1 MSVCGE
7 EAASELGVSPFYVE
21 NIVDNFKFKSFDEYA
36 KIFQD
41 EAARNIFIQEAMGIR
56 KTRIDIAEQ
65 GILKF
70 IRASTENV
78 FEQAKGIYQGSNALK
93 AGSQES
99 ASVHMG
105 VRSNRLDNDII
116 NEAGTTGAR
125 MRTVISDPQ
134 ANYQFAEELFSPGSS
149 GSTEMATLARVIQQ
163 KQLLHANQINSHGGF
178 VMIPK
183 DRVGTLQYHNP
194 SKIGGVTKKE
204 YIDDVIKWQDGVA
217 GNKLDRGGIAQL
229 YDDFTHPLK
238 GLSDAGLEAIPHHSG
253 KDVIRTIS
261 QRSLEPIRFSDAK
274 AWVKYHA
281 KYGEGEAIRSA
292 IWGLRA
298 QTRAIGVVEKLGPN
312 PLGYHKV
319 LKKGLKDRL
328 GDGFTPKHEAELDFI
343 FDMLVD
349 HQPTSVVPKMESIVN
364 HVVNLNFLSKMGYS
378 SLTALGDITQAS
390 LNLGFQGIPIFK
402 TYLGMLKNIISQN
415 SKDETIRVFRMIG
428 GGADGVFTAGT
439 GRFQLGDNKPG
450 LLSNWASS
458 YANMIGLSQLTTRM
472 RTAHVKMASAHMAD
486 MATDHSWASLSSRY
500 RKVLERYGIKE
511 DDWAV
516 IRSDGV
522 TRIDEMPSVIENGK
536 ALNYIPDERYV
547 LPDALLSKNPKNG
560 KYRRLADRLNY
571 FYHDEARFAV
581 PEAGLQ
587 EKTWMYF
594 GHYQGTAMGQAMRLF
609 WEFRTPQVRMWS
621 HLAPRVNE
629 MGPGFLLHTL
639 PFLGVGYGVLTIK
652 DFFKGRGPRDP
663 LSFDTF
669 LDSLAQTG
677 FAVFAFDALSA
688 VHEKGFEDMDK
699 SVLGTTYSTG
709 KDFAT
714 ISGSAMQGK
723 RWGIDAYN
731 WIKAQTPLMNI
742 FYTDLLLS
750 STIHDSLKEMID
762 KGYVRRRNAWLS
774 TKGQSQFSFVN

>member
-7 EAASELGVSPFYVE
+7 SAASELGVSPYYVE
-21 NIVDNFKFKSFDEYA
+21 NIVDNFKFKSFADYA
-36 KIFQD
+36 RIFKEEHAQRIFL
-41 EAARNIFIQEAMGIR
+41 EAADGIR
-56 KTRIDIAEQ
+56 KTRVDIAEQ
-65 GILKF
+65 GILTF
-70 IRASTENV
+70 IRGSTGNV

-105 VRSNRLDNDII
+105 VRMNRLDNDII

-125 MRTVISDPQ
+125 MRTVISDPKS
-134 ANYQFAEELFSPGSS
+134 NYQFAQEMYVPGSS
-149 GSTEMATLARVIQQ
+149 GSAEMATLAKVMQQ

-178 VMIPK
+178 VMFP
-183 DRVGTLQYHNP
+183 DNGVATLQYHNP
-194 SKIGGVTKKE
+194 SKIGAVTKKE
-204 YIDDVIKWQDGVA
+204 YIDDVMGWQEGTT

-238 GLSDAGLEAIPHHSG
+238 GLSDAGLETIPHHSG
-253 KDVIRTIS
+253 KNVIKTIS
-261 QRSLEPIRFSDAK
+261 QRSLEPIKYVNAD

-298 QTRAIGVVEKLGPN
+298 QARAVGLVEKLGPN

-319 LKKGLKDRL
+319 LKKGLKERL
-328 GDGFTPKHEAELDFI
+328 GDGFTPKHEEELDFI

-349 HQPTSVVPKMESIVN
+349 HKPTSVVPKIESIVN
-364 HVVNLNFLSKMGYS
+364 NILNLNFLSKMGFS
-378 SLTALGDITQAS
+378 SLTALGDISQAS

-402 TYLGMLKNIISQN
+402 TYYEMLKNIIFQN
-415 SKDETIRVFRMIG
+415 SKDETIRVFRLMG

-439 GRFQLGDNKPG
+439 GRFQLGDNQPG
-450 LLSNWASS
+450 VLSNWASS

-486 MATDHSWASLSSRY
+486 MATDHSWTSLSSRY

-587 EKTWMYF
+587 EKTWMHF
-594 GHYQGTAMGQAMRLF
+594 GHYQGTAMGQALRLF

-621 HLAPRVNE
+621 HLAPRINE

-639 PFLGVGYGVLTIK
+639 PFLGVGYGVLSIK

-663 LSFDTF
+663 LSFETF

-699 SVLGTTYSTG
+699 SFLGTTYSTV
-709 KDFAT
+709 KDWAT
-714 ISGSAMQGK
+714 VSGSAMKGE
-723 RWGIDAYN
+723 RWGIDLYN
-731 WIKAQTPLMNI
+731 LIKANTPFMNI
-742 FYTDLLLS
+742 FYTELLLT

-762 KGYVRRRNAWLS
+762 PGYIRRRNAWLS